1 MKMKIWIEE
10 AMKEMVEEVEKNEPM
25 PKHWKRSVLLFCLLS
40 AVCFQ
45 TGLLVLA
52 KNGIASADR
61 SPLFIATGIV
71 CGSFPPASCQ
81 YYHCCQGSKN
91 ISFLHNLY
99 SFLISFACVS

>member
-52 KNGIASADR
+52 KTALL
-61 SPLFIATGIV
+61 PLIEALFSLQLALSV
-71 CGSFPPASCQ
+71 LCWWELC
-81 YYHCCQGSKN
+81 
-91 ISFLHNLY
+91 
-99 SFLISFACVS
+99 

>member
-40 AVCFQ
+40 AVC
-45 TGLLVLA
+45 LA

-71 CGSFPPASCQ
+71 CSMLVGVVLIK
-81 YYHCCQGSKN
+81 CC
-91 ISFLHNLY
+91 LY
-99 SFLISFACVS
+99 AKRIMNKSNN

>member
-25 PKHWKRSVLLFCLLS
+25 PKHWKRNVLLFCLLS

-61 SPLFIATGIV
+61 SPLFIAIILLQMIKYK
-71 CGSFPPASCQ
+71 SL
-81 YYHCCQGSKN
+81 YHITHKIMIDFMCN
-91 ISFLHNLY
+91 SFLVNI
-99 SFLISFACVS
+99 LIH

>member
-25 PKHWKRSVLLFCLLS
+25 PKHWKRSVLS

-71 CGSFPPASCQ
+71 CSMLVGVVLIK
-81 YYHCCQGSKN
+81 CC
-91 ISFLHNLY
+91 LY
-99 SFLISFACVS
+99 AKRIMNKSNN

>member
-25 PKHWKRSVLLFCLLS
+25 PKHWKRNVLLFCLLS

-45 TGLLVLA
+45 TGLWVLA

-61 SPLFIATGIV
+61 SPLSYNWHCLFYAG
-71 CGSFPPASCQ
+71 GSCAD
-81 YYHCCQGSKN
+81 
-91 ISFLHNLY
+91 
-99 SFLISFACVS
+99 

>member
-71 CGSFPPASCQ
+71 CCNEKRASICSMLVGVVLIK
-81 YYHCCQGSKN
+81 CC
-91 ISFLHNLY
+91 LY
-99 SFLISFACVS
+99 AKRIMNKSNN

>member
-10 AMKEMVEEVEKNEPM
+10 AMKEMVEEVEKMN
-25 PKHWKRSVLLFCLLS
+25 RCQNIGN
-40 AVCFQ
+40 AVCCCSACCRPFVFQ

-71 CGSFPPASCQ
+71 CSMLVGVVLIK
-81 YYHCCQGSKN
+81 CCLYAKRIMNKSN
-91 ISFLHNLY
+91 NLK
-99 SFLISFACVS
+99 IR

>member
-25 PKHWKRSVLLFCLLS
+25 PKHWKRSVLLS
-40 AVCFQ
+40 AVCSQ

-71 CGSFPPASCQ
+71 CSMLVGVVLIK
-81 YYHCCQGSKN
+81 CC
-91 ISFLHNLY
+91 LY
-99 SFLISFACVS
+99 AKRIMNKSNN